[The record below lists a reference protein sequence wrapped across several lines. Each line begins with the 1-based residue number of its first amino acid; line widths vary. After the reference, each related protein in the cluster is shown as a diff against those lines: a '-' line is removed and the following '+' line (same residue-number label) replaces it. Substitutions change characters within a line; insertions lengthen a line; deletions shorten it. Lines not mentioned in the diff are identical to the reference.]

1 MCYQLLRSSMAEW
14 QLKNTCLLILLLFLV
29 LHYTKEIVL
38 WLGEQGNSPGSKEQT
53 PRLILYIEDKGI
65 DDTFNLMPDTDD
77 TFKPSGAVTDIYSGI
92 SSFPSDKI
100 SQHKMNSVSKGTTEP
115 GVKFCYECGS
125 KLKINSKFCRNCG
138 TKQE

>member
-1 MCYQLLRSSMAEW
+1 MKVFNGRAAAEEYMSTHTLTFSSPEMI
-14 QLKNTCLLILLLFLV
+14 LKKF
-29 LHYTKEIVL
+29 VL
-38 WLGEQGNSPGSKEQT
+38 WLGEQVNSPGSKEQT

-65 DDTFNLMPDTDD
+65 DDAFNLMPDTDD

-100 SQHKMNSVSKGTTEP
+100 SQQKMNSVSKGTTES